1 MRFPLLPCIEM
12 KFQNDFQLE
21 IAVLPI
27 VRQKQS
33 FSKIFDLS
41 YLCFHL
47 LGQTIILILYQ
58 DTSR

>member
-1 MRFPLLPCIEM
+1 MRFSLLPCIEM

-21 IAVLPI
+21 I

-33 FSKIFDLS
+33 FAKIFDLS